1 MKLNSEHLF
10 ELVTLEIN
18 AKWKMQYFFGC
29 CLNKTVWEFNNF
41 NISTVNATEKKFAK
55 LYEKVEKIRSSLLLT
70 LLK

>member
-29 CLNKTVWEFNNF
+29 CLNKTVWEFSNF
-41 NISTVNATEKKFAK
+41 NIGTVNAIQKKSVYLNEIDK
-55 LYEKVEKIRSSLLLT
+55 KIKIWLLFL
-70 LLK
+70 